1 MRCEA
6 SARTKATAHL
16 LAASASL
23 LQPHVLVHALVAS
36 SAADNPHGTV
46 SMFQAIIL
54 GAVQGVAEL
63 FPISSLGHT
72 VLLPSLL
79 GWHQVVNA
87 QSDPESFWLA
97 FVVALHVGNALALL
111 IYFWKDWVE
120 IIRAWLHTVAA
131 RRIETPTERL
141 AWLVIIATIPAG
153 ILGLL
158 LEHPLRVALAHPIG
172 AAIFLMVNGFILFG
186 AERLRRR
193 PPGQAPGRARAGD
206 GVITQRLDAL
216 TYRQAGLLG
225 VAQSSALIAGISR
238 EGVVMGAGLRA
249 GLTHENAAR
258 FSFLM
263 ATPVILAAGLLKIP
277 DLLGPLGRGVRGQ
290 ALVGAI
296 VAGVV
301 SVLAIRF
308 LLRFFKSNNLNP
320 FGWYCVLAGLGMT
333 IYLSV

>member
-1 MRCEA
+1 MLH
-6 SARTKATAHL
+6 AHA
-16 LAASASL
+16 LAA
-23 LQPHVLVHALVAS
+23 
-36 SAADNPHGTV
+36 AATPHGTIT
-46 SMFQAIIL
+46 MFQAVVL
-54 GAVQGVAEL
+54 GIVQGVAEL

-79 GWHQVVNA
+79 GWNQVVSA

-97 FVVALHVGNALALL
+97 FVVALHVGNAVALL
-111 IYFWKDWVE
+111 AYFWRDWVE
-120 IIRAWLHTVAA
+120 IIRAWLHTLVA
-131 RRIETPTERL
+131 RRIETTTERL
-141 AWLVIIATIPAG
+141 AWLVVIATIPAG
-153 ILGLL
+153 IIGLA

-193 PPGQAPGRARAGD
+193 PLQATVGGPSAVAGRSVGGRRSAGSRPSVGND
-206 GVITQRLDAL
+206 VATQRLDAL
-216 TYRQAGLLG
+216 TYPEAAWLG
-225 VAQSSALIAGISR
+225 VAQSTALIAGISR

-263 ATPVILAAGLLKIP
+263 ATPIILAAGLVKIP
-277 DLLGPLGRGVRGQ
+277 DLLGPLGQGVRTQ
-290 ALVGAI
+290 ALVGAV

-308 LLRFFKSNNLNP
+308 LLRFFRSNNLNP
-320 FGWYCVLAGLGMT
+320 FGWYCLLAGLGMT
-333 IYLSV
+333 IYLAVG